1 MAYRKYNKTHVV
13 PGRQRVP
20 NKYLLN
26 EPLIPLLLTSFT
38 LFWRTYMDAAMF
50 SFSLPKSEMKM
61 VARKTESCKLSCCF
75 TTFYF
80 IIWLSLLSMST
91 NTLDPTMS
99 CLFINNNH
107 NYRPVSKKKEL
118 ILNLE

>member
-26 EPLIPLLLTSFT
+26 EPLIPLFLTSFT

-75 TTFYF
+75 ITFYF